1 MLQEDEMGAH
11 ITSHPS
17 MLIIDVSVSVKDF
30 AGVTITFKTSE
41 VNCRTLSKVLGY
53 FLVWEGHF
61 DQMAL
66 TVLFLV
72 PKFLKIEV
80 CLRVKKN
87 WPNF

>member
-1 MLQEDEMGAH
+1 MWKFVNQEHEMGAH

-72 PKFLKIEV
+72 PNTHPSSLKSKFVYE
-80 CLRVKKN
+80 
-87 WPNF
+87 